1 MESTLLAKRS
11 KIVDRVQL
19 AALEVPTVLGRRH
32 RPVPHHVLLETL
44 EGVLGDGGLRITE
57 ERLAVSR
64 DDGARLFGVLQ
75 VEPTRADHPLMPAA
89 HEGQG
94 FAIGLRSSVDC
105 KLSIRLNA
113 SARVFVCDNLCMSGA
128 SILVRKSTI
137 RLDLP
142 RALAEGVERYVGAQ
156 LQLANDIERARNVEI
171 TDEGAKV
178 LLHDV
183 FARRVLPARL
193 FHAVVGNY
201 FTPEPGWTDC
211 APRTV
216 WGVHNSLTRA
226 MRDMAPAPKFRA
238 TIALAGLLKPG
249 RN

>member
-19 AALEVPTVLGRRH
+19 AALEAPTVLGRRH
-32 RPVPHHVLLETL
+32 KPVAHHLLLSQLDDVLAES
-44 EGVLGDGGLRITE
+44 GLRVTE

-64 DDGARLFGVLQ
+64 EDGSRLFGVLQ
-75 VEPTRADHPLMPAA
+75 VEPTRTDHPLVSAVR
-89 HEGQG
+89 EGQS

-156 LQLANDIERARNVEI
+156 LQLANDIERARNIEI
-171 TDEGAKV
+171 TDERAKV

-183 FARRVLPARL
+183 FARRVPPARL
-193 FHAVVGNY
+193 FHAVVSNY
-201 FTPEPGWTDC
+201 FRPEPGWTDC

-238 TIALAGLLKPG
+238 TIALADLLNPG